1 MSEFKVGDIV
11 TFKPYEKAIKARILA
26 VDIYN
31 GMNIWQ
37 TETDSRVFYQLGG
50 KTHSVCTGICIV
62 ESKLFEGQS

>member
-1 MSEFKVGDIV
+1 MSEFKVGDTV

-37 TETDSRVFYQLGG
+37 TEPDSRVFYQLGG
-50 KTHSVCTGICIV
+50 ETDSVCTGICIV
-62 ESKLFEGQS
+62 ESTLFEGQS